1 MFKGGNYVRKNRAER
16 REVKPDSVYNSVLV
30 NRFIN
35 KIMMAG
41 KKSLAESLL
50 YEAMDQLQEQ
60 TGEEPVT
67 VLQEALSNVMP
78 TLEVKS
84 RRIGGSNYQVPVE
97 VSDHRRR
104 SLAIRWI
111 INDARNRNER
121 TMKERLNNAIMEAYN
136 NQGGAVRKK
145 EEIHRMA
152 EANRAFAHYGW

>member
-1 MFKGGNYVRKNRAER
+1 MRKNRAER

-35 KIMMAG
+35 KIMLDG

-50 YEAMDQLQEQ
+50 YDAMDLLKEE
-60 TGEEPVT
+60 TGEEPIT

-97 VSDHRRR
+97 VSDYRRR

-111 INDARNRNER
+111 VEDARNRNER
-121 TMKERLNNAIMEAYN
+121 TMKERITKALLEAYN
-136 NQGGAVRKK
+136 NSGGAVRKK
-145 EEIHRMA
+145 EEVHRMA

>member
-1 MFKGGNYVRKNRAER
+1 MRKHRAER
-16 REVKPDSVYNSVLV
+16 REVKPDSVYDSVLV

-35 KIMMAG
+35 KIMLDG

-50 YEAMDQLQEQ
+50 YDAMEDLQED
-60 TGEEPVT
+60 TGDEPITILEEAVG
-67 VLQEALSNVMP
+67 NVMP

-97 VSDHRRR
+97 VSDFRRR

-111 INDARNRNER
+111 VNDARSRNER
-121 TMKERLNNAIMEAYN
+121 TMKERITKAIMDAYN
-136 NQGGAVRKK
+136 NTGGAVRKK

>member
-1 MFKGGNYVRKNRAER
+1 MRKNRAER

-35 KIMMAG
+35 KIMLDG

-50 YEAMDQLQEQ
+50 YDAMDLLKEE
-60 TGEEPVT
+60 TGEEPIT
-67 VLQEALSNVMP
+67 VLQEALNNVMP

-97 VSDHRRR
+97 VSDYRRR

-111 INDARNRNER
+111 VEDARNRNER
-121 TMKERLNNAIMEAYN
+121 TMKERITKALLEAYN
-136 NQGGAVRKK
+136 NSGGAVRKK
-145 EEIHRMA
+145 EEVHRMA

>member
-1 MFKGGNYVRKNRAER
+1 VRKNRAER

-35 KIMMAG
+35 KIMLDG

-50 YEAMDQLQEQ
+50 YDAMDLLKEE
-60 TGEEPVT
+60 TGEEPIT

-97 VSDHRRR
+97 VSDYRRR

-111 INDARNRNER
+111 VEDARNRNER
-121 TMKERLNNAIMEAYN
+121 TMKERITKALLEAYN
-136 NQGGAVRKK
+136 NSGGAVRKK
-145 EEIHRMA
+145 EEVHRMA

>member
-1 MFKGGNYVRKNRAER
+1 VRKNRAER

-35 KIMMAG
+35 KIMLDG

-50 YEAMDQLQEQ
+50 YDAMDLLKEE
-60 TGEEPVT
+60 TGEEPIT
-67 VLQEALSNVMP
+67 VLEEGLSNVMP

-97 VSDHRRR
+97 VSDYRRR

-111 INDARNRNER
+111 VQDARNRNER
-121 TMKERLNNAIMEAYN
+121 TMKERITKALLDAYN
-136 NQGGAVRKK
+136 NSGGAVRKK
-145 EEIHRMA
+145 EEVHRMA

>member
-1 MFKGGNYVRKNRAER
+1 MRKNRAER

-35 KIMMAG
+35 KIMLDG

-50 YEAMDQLQEQ
+50 YDAMDLLKEE
-60 TGEEPVT
+60 TGEEPTT
-67 VLQEALSNVMP
+67 VLEEALSNVMP

-97 VSDHRRR
+97 VSDYRRR

-111 INDARNRNER
+111 VEDARNRNER
-121 TMKERLNNAIMEAYN
+121 TMKERITKALLDAYN
-136 NQGGAVRKK
+136 NSGGAVRKK
-145 EEIHRMA
+145 EEVHRMA

>member
-1 MFKGGNYVRKNRAER
+1 MRKNRAEKR
-16 REVKPDSVYNSVLV
+16 NVKPDSVYNSVLV

-35 KIMMAG
+35 KIMLDG

-50 YEAMDQLQEQ
+50 YQALERLQQE
-60 TGEEPVT
+60 TGDEPIT
-67 VLQEALSNVMP
+67 ILQEALDNVMP

-121 TMKERLNNAIMEAYN
+121 TMQERLTTAIMEAYN
-136 NQGGAVRKK
+136 NTGGAVRKK
-145 EEIHRMA
+145 EEVHRMA

>member
-1 MFKGGNYVRKNRAER
+1 VRKNRAEKR
-16 REVKPDSVYNSVLV
+16 NVKPDSVYNSVLV

-35 KIMMAG
+35 KIMLDG

-50 YEAMDQLQEQ
+50 YQALERLQQE
-60 TGEEPVT
+60 TGDEPIT
-67 VLQEALSNVMP
+67 ILQEALNNVKP

-121 TMKERLNNAIMEAYN
+121 TMQERLTTAIMEAYN
-136 NQGGAVRKK
+136 NTGGAVRKK
-145 EEIHRMA
+145 EEVHRMA

>member
-1 MFKGGNYVRKNRAER
+1 MRKNRAEKR
-16 REVKPDSVYNSVLV
+16 NVKPDSVYNSVLV

-35 KIMMAG
+35 KIMLDG

-50 YEAMDQLQEQ
+50 YQALERLQQE
-60 TGEEPVT
+60 TGDEPIT
-67 VLQEALSNVMP
+67 ILQEALNNVKP

-121 TMKERLNNAIMEAYN
+121 TMQERLTTAIMEAYN
-136 NQGGAVRKK
+136 NTGGAVRKK
-145 EEIHRMA
+145 EEVHRMA

>member
-1 MFKGGNYVRKNRAER
+1 MRKNRAER

-35 KIMMAG
+35 KIMLDG

-50 YEAMDQLQEQ
+50 YDAMDLLREE
-60 TGEEPVT
+60 TGEEPIT
-67 VLQEALSNVMP
+67 VLQEALNNVMP

-97 VSDHRRR
+97 VSDYRRR

-111 INDARNRNER
+111 VEDARNRNER
-121 TMKERLNNAIMEAYN
+121 TMKERITKALLEAYN
-136 NQGGAVRKK
+136 NSGGAVRKK
-145 EEIHRMA
+145 EEVHRMA

>member
-1 MFKGGNYVRKNRAER
+1 VRKNRAER
-16 REVKPDSVYNSVLV
+16 REVKPDSVYDSVLV

-35 KIMMAG
+35 KIMLDG

-50 YEAMDQLQEQ
+50 YEAMELLQEE

-67 VLQEALSNVMP
+67 ILQEALENVMP

-111 INDARNRNER
+111 INDARGRNER
-121 TMKERLNNAIMEAYN
+121 TMKERITNAIMDAYN
-136 NQGGAVRKK
+136 NEGGAVRKK
-145 EEIHRMA
+145 EEVHRMA